1 MGYITVEWILP
12 TRESRVRNEEY
23 IKYNAKY
30 HCFVSDVDKEMEYT
44 KHEYSLCKRHLQTVG
59 FYEYLDSKQALENT
73 EIVCKSC
80 LKKYKK
86 IIQGKV
92 TEK

>member
-1 MGYITVEWILP
+1 MRKATH
-12 TRESRVRNEEY
+12 EEY

-30 HCFVSDVDKEMEYT
+30 HCFVSDVDKDMEYT

-92 TEK
+92 TEE

>member
-1 MGYITVEWILP
+1 MIVEWILP
-12 TRESRVRNEEY
+12 TYESRVRNEEY

-30 HCFVSDVDKEMEYT
+30 HCFVSDIDKEMGYT

-59 FYEYLDSKQALENT
+59 FYEYLNSKQALENP

-86 IIQGKV
+86 MIQDKV
-92 TEK
+92 IEE

>member
-1 MGYITVEWILP
+1 MTVEWILP
-12 TRESRVRNEEY
+12 TCESRVWNEEY

-30 HCFVSDVDKEMEYT
+30 HCFVSDVDKKMGYT
-44 KHEYSLCKRHLQTVG
+44 KHEYSLCKRHSQTVG
-59 FYEYLDSKQALENT
+59 FYEYLNSKQILENP

-92 TEK
+92 IEE